1 MLPREIL
8 QKYWGYGAFRP
19 LQEEIIHS
27 VLEGKDTLA
36 LLPTGGGKSVCF
48 QVPAL
53 ARDGM
58 CLVISPLIALMKDQV
73 RNLHEKGIPAFAL
86 YSGMHPRES
95 ELVYNNCASGRA
107 RFLYVSPE
115 RLESREFLTR
125 IQHWKINLLAVD
137 EAHCISQWGYDFRPP
152 YLKIAAVRR
161 LLPGVPVL
169 ALTATAT
176 PPVVDDIQEKLEFSE
191 KNVFQKSFLR
201 SNLAYLVLHEEDKR
215 GRLLRIISKTPG
227 TGIIYV
233 RNRKKT
239 AETAQFLNRHQ
250 VAASFYHAGLDHASR
265 ATRQDDW
272 IKGKT
277 RVMVATNAFGMGIDK
292 PDVRFVVHLDLPDS
306 LEAYF
311 QEAGRAGR
319 DEKSSY
325 SVILYDQ
332 TDLITLETNV
342 RQSVPEPDTIR
353 KVYSALGNYGRIPL
367 YGGIDAPFPF
377 DIGDFCRQY
386 RFQPLIVYRSIEFLE
401 REGYL
406 LRSSDFG
413 SPSRLHFLAGR
424 EDLYRIQVQ
433 YPELDEFIR
442 VMLRSYGG
450 LFSDYAVVN
459 EAETAKRCG
468 ISPDQAVIRLKRLMA
483 LGVLDYQPRK
493 TMPELTFCRERVDEK
508 YLPLAGGNYQQLCD
522 RAVEKY
528 QAVLHYVTS
537 VNRCR
542 SRLLLEYF
550 GEANSSACGRCD
562 VCLQRHR
569 SGITDAEFGKISD
582 ILNTMLQQEHLSM
595 EQVRDRITGQRE
607 EAVVIAMNWL
617 IDQGSIKTD
626 RHGKLYWR
634 S

>member
-1 MLPREIL
+1 MSPREIL
-8 QKYWGYGAFRP
+8 QKYWGHKAFRP
-19 LQEEIIHS
+19 MQEEIINS
-27 VLEGKDTLA
+27 VLEGRDTLA

-48 QVPAL
+48 QVPAM
-53 ARDGM
+53 AGEGM

-73 RNLHEKGIPAFAL
+73 RNLQDRGIPAFAL
-86 YSGMHPRES
+86 FSGMHRRES

-115 RLESREFLTR
+115 RLESRDFLSR
-125 IQHWKINLLAVD
+125 IPQWKISLLAVD

-152 YLKIAAVRR
+152 YLKISDIRP
-161 LLPGVPVL
+161 LLPGIPVL

-176 PPVVDDIQEKLEFSE
+176 PLVVDDIQEKLQFQQ

-227 TGIIYV
+227 SGIVYV

-239 AETAQFLNRHQ
+239 AETAQFLNKHHIP
-250 VAASFYHAGLDHASR
+250 ASFYHAGLDHASR

-272 IKGKT
+272 IRGKT

-292 PDVRFVVHLDLPDS
+292 PDVRFVVHLDLPDT

-332 TDLITLETNV
+332 TDLINLETNV
-342 RQSVPEPDTIR
+342 RQSLPEPDTIR
-353 KVYSALGNYGRIPL
+353 KVYAALGNYGRIPL
-367 YGGIDAPFPF
+367 YGGTDAPFPF

-386 RFQPLIVYRSIEFLE
+386 RFQPLLVYRSVEFLE

-413 SPSRLHFLAGR
+413 SLSRLHFLAGR
-424 EDLYRIQVQ
+424 EDLYRVQVQ
-433 YPELDEFIR
+433 FPDLDEFIR
-442 VMLRSYGG
+442 VILRSYGG
-450 LFSDYAVVN
+450 LFTDYVAVN

-468 ISPDQAVIRLKRLMA
+468 ISADQAVNFLNRLMTM
-483 LGVLDYQPRK
+483 GVLDYQARK

-508 YLPLAGGNYQQLCD
+508 YLPLAGGNYQQLRD
-522 RAVEKY
+522 RVMEKY
-528 QAVLHYVTS
+528 RAVLHYVTS

-542 SRLLLEYF
+542 SNVLLEYF
-550 GEANSSACGRCD
+550 GESGSIACGRCD

-569 SGITDAEFGKISD
+569 SGITEAAFSKISG
-582 ILNTMLQQEHLSM
+582 LLKPMLQAEHLSL
-595 EQVRDRITGQRE
+595 EQIRDRIRNQRE
-607 EAVVIAMNWL
+607 EAVVIAVNWM
-617 IDQGSIKTD
+617 IDQGQIQTD

-634 S
+634 T